1 MTTRTRLQPKM
12 FEPFAAEG
20 GILESEMF
28 AAIGCK
34 RVTSHRSFRIACCA
48 ALVSIL
54 AVTLRPA
61 AAEGLSP
68 QQQLAFDI
76 YKELIEINTVT
87 ATGDTAR
94 AAEAMAARLRAAG
107 FADADVHAFSPAPR
121 KGNLVARL
129 RGTGARK
136 PILLVAHL
144 DVVPASREDWSVD
157 PFKLTERDGYFYGR
171 GSGDD
176 KYMAAAFVAN
186 LIRYKQ
192 EGYRPDRDII
202 VALETDEEILDHDGL
217 GIQWLIKNHR
227 DLIDAEFALNEGGG
241 VGLKDGKPIRNS
253 VQTSE
258 KFSVTFRFEVKNRG
272 GHSAVPIKD
281 NAIYR
286 LAEGL
291 VRLSKFD
298 FPPKLNETT
307 RAYFERSAQ
316 LESGQTAADM
326 RAMLGDRPDA
336 AAPSFV
342 RLAAHPFYNALLR
355 TTCVATM
362 LEGGQAFNALPQL
375 ASATINCRVMPGE
388 TVDEI
393 NASLVRVLADDQIVI
408 TKIDQPV
415 LSAPSA
421 LNEEIMGSIEK
432 LSQQFWPGAVVIP
445 TMSAGATDGSYLR
458 NAGIPT
464 YGHSGMAG
472 DINDSRIHGKDERVL
487 VKSFYEGEEYLY
499 RLVKFL
505 SGGS

>member
-1 MTTRTRLQPKM
+1 MV
-12 FEPFAAEG
+12 AANG
-20 GILESEMF
+20 RRG
-28 AAIGCK
+28 AASQAG
-34 RVTSHRSFRIACCA
+34 FWIACLA
-48 ALVSIL
+48 ALALVL
-54 AVTLRPA
+54 PVLLRPA
-61 AAEGLSP
+61 VAEGLNP

-76 YKELIEINTVT
+76 YKELVEINTVT

-94 AAEAMAARLRAAG
+94 AAEAMAARLLAAG

-157 PFKLTERDGYFYGR
+157 PFKLTEKDGYFYGR

-176 KYMAAAFVAN
+176 KYMAASFVAN

-217 GIQWLIKNHR
+217 GIQWLIRNHR

-258 KFSVTFRFEVKNRG
+258 KFSVTFRFDVKNRG
-272 GHSAVPIKD
+272 GHSAVPMKD

-291 VRLSKFD
+291 ARLSKFD
-298 FPPKLNETT
+298 FAPKLNETT
-307 RAYFERSAQ
+307 RAYFEGSAQ
-316 LESGQTAADM
+316 LEGGQIAADM
-326 RAMLGDRPDA
+326 RTLPGDRPDPTT
-336 AAPSFV
+336 PSFV
-342 RLAAHPFYNALLR
+342 RLAANPFYNALLR

-375 ASATINCRVMPGE
+375 ASATVNCRVMPGE
-388 TVDEI
+388 TVEEVK
-393 NASLVRVLADDQIVI
+393 ATLVRVLADDQIVI
-408 TKIDQPV
+408 TQIDQPV

-421 LNEEIMGSIEK
+421 LNKEIMGSIEK

-464 YGHSGMAG
+464 YGHSGLAG
-472 DINDSRIHGKDERVL
+472 DINESRIHGKDERIP
-487 VKSFYEGEEYLY
+487 VKSFYEGDEYLY
-499 RLVKFL
+499 RLVKLL
-505 SGGS
+505 SGGGS